1 MEITFHYPPELMEL
15 LIKAIPLLCPSKTSV
30 LLFFEGAGVHTVDLQ
45 DLRTRVERDKQGISK
60 YEMVRTVLTR
70 VNAAGEIGL
79 GVRRE
84 ILKRVAEFEDYSAC
98 WPDDQLK
105 AKGLVGEIRRVVDV
119 KDSFTRMKHEKD
131 EERRKHQAEHEGRL
145 NAIKQKQE
153 EMDGIKKDLFSLFS
167 IQDPNKRGLLLEGV
181 LNRLFKS
188 NEILVRDA
196 FKRSEVG
203 IGVVE
208 QIDGVI
214 EIDGYLYLVEM
225 KWWDKPLGKAEVAP
239 HLVRVFNR
247 GHAGGLLI
255 STSGY
260 SEPAILDCKEA
271 LTQKI
276 IVLSELEEYI
286 HLLERRG
293 NLKEFI
299 KSKINIAVME
309 KRPFFKFVEK

>member
-1 MEITFHYPPELMEL
+1 
-15 LIKAIPLLCPSKTSV
+15 
-30 LLFFEGAGVHTVDLQ
+30 
-45 DLRTRVERDKQGISK
+45 
-60 YEMVRTVLTR
+60 
-70 VNAAGEIGL
+70 
-79 GVRRE
+79 
-84 ILKRVAEFEDYSAC
+84 
-98 WPDDQLK
+98 
-105 AKGLVGEIRRVVDV
+105 
-119 KDSFTRMKHEKD
+119 
-131 EERRKHQAEHEGRL
+131 
-145 NAIKQKQE
+145 
-153 EMDGIKKDLFSLFS
+153 
-167 IQDPNKRGLLLEGV
+167 
-181 LNRLFKS
+181 
-188 NEILVRDA
+188 LVRDA